1 MSSEKHIK
9 QAIKN
14 IDEDRETTRELLDDA
29 MRQLAKDPSQH
40 TSLGVVLAKYVETL
54 QRSNEQLVK
63 LCGLM
68 SKNEKSDEL
77 TDKDFAQIFDQIQNS
92 EGKKDDDWI

>member
-92 EGKKDDDWI
+92 EGKKDDD